1 MVSPA
6 REAIEQQRELVP
18 CRLCAGTR
26 NRPYFEGRGFTV
38 VRCEDCGLYYVNPQP
53 SVQELAEIYRSFDSG
68 DQWRRGEE
76 HFNRAVCR
84 AILRFKKS
92 GTALDIGCGS
102 GNFLRAMRKAGFEVY
117 GIEPS
122 ETGSAYAREVHG
134 VETFRGTV
142 EEYLD
147 AQGRYRFDVVSIL
160 NVIEHVKDPRKV
172 LQGLRLLMR
181 EGAVLAVVVPD
192 ARLHATIGELRRHLG
207 ASDPFW
213 MCTERHPLVGF
224 DPPASPLLVRP
235 AYHPGFDRELRFSS
249 PRRSQRASRF
259 QPGPV
264 EECGKSRRAG
274 IFRSH
279 IPRHPREGSIRL
291 HDAGDQ
297 RKAVIGLERLGWRGP
312 RPGMRGLAGFG
323 SLQSAGATVG
333 VSGTSGG

>member
-1 MVSPA
+1 
-6 REAIEQQRELVP
+6 
-18 CRLCAGTR
+18 
-26 NRPYFEGRGFTV
+26 
-38 VRCEDCGLYYVNPQP
+38 VNPQP

-224 DPPASPLLVRP
+224 DPPLHLCSFV
-235 AYHPGFDRELRFSS
+235 
-249 PRRSQRASRF
+249 PRT
-259 QPGPV
+259 
-264 EECGKSRRAG
+264 
-274 IFRSH
+274 I
-279 IPRHPREGSIRL
+279 
-291 HDAGDQ
+291 
-297 RKAVIGLERLGWRGP
+297 
-312 RPGMRGLAGFG
+312 RGLIESCGFRV
-323 SLQSAGATVG
+323 LAVRNAPVVFNQDRWKNVAKVGARGFSEVIYRATLGRAVFG
-333 VSGTSGG
+333 YTTLVISERR